1 MWVIGRFFFYFRWGT
16 DGTPPEAIAQA
27 MGTWSGIAYM
37 DWALFVGTTDE
48 VTGQRQ
54 LLLLVWDPLWSPFVL
69 GRLLFLIFVPCG
81 IFQIGLRTT
90 PTLFADDSKIW
101 TRILK
106 LDDQESLQQDLD
118 RLGEWSKKWLGLLTF
133 NSDKMLSFAHW
144 SQSSYRQFTLGWR

>member
-1 MWVIGRFFFYFRWGT
+1 
-16 DGTPPEAIAQA
+16 
-27 MGTWSGIAYM
+27 
-37 DWALFVGTTDE
+37 
-48 VTGQRQ
+48 
-54 LLLLVWDPLWSPFVL
+54 VL

-133 NSDKMLSFAHW
+133 NSDKMLSFAH
-144 SQSSYRQFTLGWR
+144 